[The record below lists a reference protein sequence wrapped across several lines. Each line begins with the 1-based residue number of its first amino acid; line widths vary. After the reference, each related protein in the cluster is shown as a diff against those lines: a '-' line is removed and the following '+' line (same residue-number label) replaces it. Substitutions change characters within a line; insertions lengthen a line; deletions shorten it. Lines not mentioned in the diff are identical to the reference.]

1 MLSTFLTSISNRSIR
16 SFESADLLSAFEA
29 GSAVV
34 EVVWF
39 GAVFVVLE
47 VCATALSG
55 SEIDRRLTKANQSLN
70 EFDKLSY
77 STFEALQT
85 VGRLAFIQSVLGGMW
100 TIGGREW

>member
-1 MLSTFLTSISNRSIR
+1 MSFSNRSIR
-16 SFESADLLSAFEA
+16 IFESTDLVFGFEA

-34 EVVWF
+34 DVVWV
-39 GAVFVVLE
+39 GAVFVVVE
-47 VCATALSG
+47 DCATALSG

-70 EFDKLSY
+70 DFDKLSY

-100 TIGGREW
+100 TIGGRER

>member
-1 MLSTFLTSISNRSIR
+1 MRI
-16 SFESADLLSAFEA
+16 FESADLLSAFEA

-47 VCATALSG
+47 VCATALYG
-55 SEIDRRLTKANQSLN
+55 SEVDSKLTKANQTLN
-70 EFDKLSY
+70 DFDKLSY

-85 VGRLAFIQSVLGGMW
+85 AGRLAFIQSVLGRMW
-100 TIGGREW
+100 TIGGRER